1 MKNPVSY
8 FEIPVNDLERAI
20 RFYEFVFDCTLKRT
34 SIHGN
39 EMATFPFV
47 EGAPCIT
54 GALAKGPSYVPGK
67 HGVRIYFFVSNID
80 EILEKVQ
87 SLGSDILFPKTSGD
101 KDSWVAEFE
110 DCEGNCIALYSCR
123 GV

>member
-1 MKNPVSY
+1 MKNLVSY

-20 RFYEFVFDCTLKRT
+20 KFYEYVFNCTLKRT

-47 EGAPCIT
+47 VDAPYIT
-54 GALAKGPSYVPGK
+54 GALAKGPSYVPSK
-67 HGVRIYFFVSNID
+67 HGARIYFFVSDID
-80 EILEKVQ
+80 EILEKIQ
-87 SLGSDILFPKTSGD
+87 SQGSNILFPKTSVD

-110 DCEGNCIALYSCR
+110 DCEGNCIALYSC
-123 GV
+123 